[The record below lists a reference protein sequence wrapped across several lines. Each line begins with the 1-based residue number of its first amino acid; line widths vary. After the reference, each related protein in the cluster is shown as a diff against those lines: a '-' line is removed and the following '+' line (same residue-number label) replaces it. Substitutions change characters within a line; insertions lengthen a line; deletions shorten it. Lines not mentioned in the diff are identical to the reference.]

1 MFAHSN
7 VKRVLCLGVRGELV
21 AGTADGERLIVLAA
35 EEEVGK
41 EVVRGEE
48 LMNAEEE
55 EEEVAGRELM
65 RGEEEEE
72 VGRDCNTIFRRTN
85 KHS

>member
-1 MFAHSN
+1 M
-7 VKRVLCLGVRGELV
+7 
-21 AGTADGERLIVLAA
+21 LAA

-72 VGRDCNTIFRRTN
+72 VGRDCSTIFRRTN